1 MALAVYLW
9 ETIGQTS
16 AFCTVGSIVTES
28 PVRSWPQ
35 CSHRWW
41 EKYISVSGIVRVTI
55 SGNELSE
62 HEQLLATHS
71 LRWAVISEHKVMV
84 GWGRRADEHW
94 GVVRHQD
101 VSVWLGYG
109 WDLPLIWVNYYGEC
123 WTCELTVII
132 ITGIE
137 KSIFSNTDRMF
148 LIEILQAIVNQTIR
162 IHFQQGITPMNAMI
176 PPTITSFGS
185 SSQWK
190 RS

>member
-1 MALAVYLW
+1 MGNHRTDLGFLHCRFNSYRVSCQIMATMFAQMMGKIYFSLWNCKGNDLW
-9 ETIGQTS
+9 E
-16 AFCTVGSIVTES
+16 
-28 PVRSWPQ
+28 W
-35 CSHRWW
+35 
-41 EKYISVSGIVRVTI
+41 
-55 SGNELSE
+55 
-62 HEQLLATHS
+62 ATHS

-94 GVVRHQD
+94 GAVRHQD

-162 IHFQQGITPMNAMI
+162 IHFQHGITPMNAMI